1 MSPAEKTCSCGK
13 SSKACGRRSKSS
25 AEIESIRLEAHARAV
40 AVIRCCQQPMDADEL
55 RTNLLCLAFAI
66 KALTEDAP

>member
-1 MSPAEKTCSCGK
+1 
-13 SSKACGRRSKSS
+13 
-25 AEIESIRLEAHARAV
+25 V